1 MLPNDKPPY
10 RILVVQP
17 AITFTH
23 AGLVAD
29 AQARVL
35 DHQGDPIPGLLVAGA
50 DLGNIYKRGYA
61 GGLAA
66 ALTFGLRAAQTA
78 MAAETAISLSG
89 SDAHA

>member
-1 MLPNDKPPY
+1 MSNDKPPY
-10 RILVVQP
+10 RALVVQP

-35 DHQGDPIPGLLVAGA
+35 DHKNHPIPGLLVAGA
-50 DLGNIYKRGYA
+50 DLGNVYKRGYA

-66 ALTFGLRAAQTA
+66 ALAFGLRAAQTA
-78 MAAETAISLSG
+78 MTAEPVLS
-89 SDAHA
+89 